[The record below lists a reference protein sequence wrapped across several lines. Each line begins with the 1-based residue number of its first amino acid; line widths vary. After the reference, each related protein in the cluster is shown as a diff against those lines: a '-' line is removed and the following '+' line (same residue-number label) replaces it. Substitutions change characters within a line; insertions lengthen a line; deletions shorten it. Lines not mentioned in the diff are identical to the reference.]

1 MKWKITNVWKKVTLD
16 FDTYTEEKPKICC
29 KIPCSDKML
38 QNLAKD
44 RERRRQLLVEKSN
57 KILSESKVFI
67 KKL

>member
-1 MKWKITNVWKKVTLD
+1 MSEKKLQKTQ
-16 FDTYTEEKPKICC
+16 TQTHIEEKPKICC

-44 RERRRQLLVEKSN
+44 RERRRQLFVEKSN

>member
-1 MKWKITNVWKKVTLD
+1 MSEKKLHQTL
-16 FDTYTEEKPKICC
+16 TQTHIEEKPKICW

-38 QNLAKD
+38 QYLAKD
-44 RERRRQLLVEKSN
+44 RECRRQLLVEKSN